1 MRLFTGIDI
10 PEDVVANLNRL
21 LDLLRPAAHL
31 KWTPPYN
38 FHLTTKFI
46 GAWPEERLRE
56 LIDQLGSL
64 GNRSTIGIRIEG
76 IGWFPNAHSPRILWT
91 GIKSGPELAA
101 LASETDRVLS
111 SLGIPQET
119 KPFSPH
125 LTLARVKDVV
135 PLSKLREE
143 IEQLPST
150 EFGTFSADRFYL
162 YESKTGPNGSIY
174 SKLAEFPLIAA

>member
-56 LIDQLGSL
+56 LIDQLSPL
-64 GNRSTIGIRIEG
+64 GIRSTFAIQVEG
-76 IGWFPNAHSPRILWT
+76 VGWFPNAHNPKILWT
-91 GIKSGPELAA
+91 GIKAGPELAA
-101 LASETDRVLS
+101 LASDTDRALG
-111 SLGIPQET
+111 LIGIPQET
-119 KPFSPH
+119 KQFSPH

-150 EFGTFSADRFYL
+150 EFGTFDADRFYL

>member
-46 GAWPEERLRE
+46 GSWPEERLGE
-56 LIDQLGSL
+56 LIDQLSPL
-64 GNRSTIGIRIEG
+64 GNRSAIAISVEG
-76 IGWFPNAHSPRILWT
+76 IGWFPNAHSPKVLWT
-91 GIKSGPELAA
+91 GIKAGQELTT
-101 LASETDRVLS
+101 LASDTDRA
-111 SLGIPQET
+111 LGSVGISQET
-119 KPFSPH
+119 KKFSPH
-125 LTLARVKDVV
+125 LTLARIKDVV
-135 PLSKLREE
+135 PLSRLREE
-143 IEQLPST
+143 IGQLQTT
-150 EFGTFSADRFYL
+150 EFGAFNADRFYL

>member
-21 LDLLRPAAHL
+21 LDLLRPTAHL

-46 GAWPEERLRE
+46 GAWPEDRLRE
-56 LIDQLGSL
+56 LIDQLRPL
-64 GNRSTIGIRIEG
+64 GNRSAIGIGVEG
-76 IGWFPNAHSPRILWT
+76 VGWFPNARSPKILWT
-91 GIKSGPELAA
+91 GIKAGPELAGLA
-101 LASETDRVLS
+101 LDTDHVLS
-111 SLGIPQET
+111 SMGIPKET

-135 PLSKLREE
+135 PLSRLRDE
-143 IEQLPST
+143 IAHLPSA
-150 EFGTFSADRFYL
+150 EFGAFNADRFYL